1 MSFRPNF
8 SAPHSL
14 LIAIGMA
21 SMLVAAPVAPA
32 FSETT
37 TPTPLPKPTA
47 AISARAKPEAAV
59 TPRSTI
65 MVDGFRSA
73 KFGMDEKAVRAAIAK
88 DFGAKDDKI
97 QAGENAVERTQIL
110 TIEAPDLIPEGGM
123 AQVSYVFGYTSKKL
137 IQVGVTWSGKT
148 DPKMT
153 AKMLYDNGDVLRSH
167 FMAEG
172 YAPDSIKT
180 NVALPNGILMFRA
193 ADSDNHATLLLLQGS
208 YTTGEDGRKTLT
220 PASLDL
226 LYSADPNSPDIF
238 KLPEGSF

>member
-1 MSFRPNF
+1 MSFRRKF
-8 SAPHSL
+8 SASRPL
-14 LIAIGMA
+14 
-21 SMLVAAPVAPA
+21 LVALGVAGFLATAAVTPA
-32 FSETT
+32 FSDTAT
-37 TPTPLPKPTA
+37 AAPLPKPEA
-47 AISARAKPEAAV
+47 SADARA
-59 TPRSTI
+59 TI
-65 MVDGFRSA
+65 TVDGFRSA

-88 DFGAKDDKI
+88 DFATKEDKI

-110 TIEAPDLIPEGGM
+110 TIEVPNLIPEGGM
-123 AQVSYVFGYTSKKL
+123 AQVSYVFGYSSKKL

-167 FMAEG
+167 FMAEA
-172 YAPDSIKT
+172 YAPETIKT

-193 ADSDNHATLLLLQGS
+193 ADSENHATLLLLQGTF
-208 YTTGEDGRKTLT
+208 TTGDDGRKTLT

-226 LYSADPNSPDIF
+226 LYSADPNAPDIF